1 MRNVIILLRP
11 WPRTNPEIQHS
22 GSNVQV
28 LTSFPKRP
36 CSLDCHLSSTGAK
49 FPQPGGKS
57 TCRIGRAPDPAIR
70 NHGSAPPPP
79 FYMKQST
86 SGKWDIK
93 SLQRIREK
101 NAPGLWAK
109 VPHKAPCRNI
119 PLLVPWNLG
128 VAQSL
133 QSTQCVTPTSFRVYV
148 TFANIHHLFTAL
160 SMCVCVCVRTKV
172 MIPIML
178 NYEAQQ
184 PYIPTTT
191 ANIEFIVRPYRG
203 VAHKNCLLYCTIT
216 PLHDARRVVAHA
228 PRVTV
233 RERWHF
239 GPNLLCP
246 RLHELLVL

>member
-160 SMCVCVCVRTKV
+160 SMCVCVCVCACACVCVRTKV

-191 ANIEFIVRPYRG
+191 ANIEFIVWPYRG
-203 VAHKNCLLYCTIT
+203 AAHTGCCSPYVQLP
-216 PLHDARRVVAHA
+216 PLRHYTTA
-228 PRVTV
+228 PALAGSTTV
-233 RERWHF
+233 QQDTY
-239 GPNLLCP
+239 
-246 RLHELLVL
+246 